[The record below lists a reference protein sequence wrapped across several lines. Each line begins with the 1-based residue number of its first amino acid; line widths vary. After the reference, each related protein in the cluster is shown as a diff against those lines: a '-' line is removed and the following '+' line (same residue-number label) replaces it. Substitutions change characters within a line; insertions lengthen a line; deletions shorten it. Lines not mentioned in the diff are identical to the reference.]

1 MSLISELKKRNV
13 LRVAAA
19 YGVGSWL
26 IVQVIDT
33 VFPAFG
39 LGESE
44 VRLVIILLAI
54 CLVPVL
60 VFSWLFELTP
70 QGLRRERDVDH
81 SGPAS
86 IRATRR
92 FDQVIMV
99 VLTLAVGFFA
109 FDKFVL
115 GPRREAL
122 IEESTAERVRNEV
135 LEGSYGENS
144 VAVLPFVNMSDDKD
158 NEYFSDGMSEEI
170 LNLLARVQR
179 LRVISQSSS
188 FSFKGKQFTI
198 PEVAKQLGVA
208 FVLEGSVRKF
218 GDRVRITAQLIDA
231 RSDSHMW
238 SETYDRTLEDL
249 FAIQDEISAAIV
261 GELKK
266 RLNIDL
272 GVAPQA
278 TGTAVTAAHEAYL
291 RGRYLLSKRVPG
303 SKEKA
308 VAEFEQAIS
317 LDPSFAEAHAQMAI
331 ALLLGGCGDMTD
343 AECVRMAQLHADQAI
358 ALAPG
363 LAGAHVAMAWLA
375 FYRAEPEIMRNHF
388 QRALELNPNYAEV
401 YVWMANNRLFADLKD
416 AFAAREAAVRLDPLS
431 PVVVYSY
438 VGSLMERGLL
448 AEADREIERYAAID
462 PPSAQVLRG
471 RREALGGNW
480 SSLVLSYL
488 QVANEHP
495 DGFTFSW
502 AAREDAIWGLAAI
515 GLPDEALRMVGDGA
529 AMHFVWLGKPGAGL
543 AMARANAEA
552 DPESIGARF
561 TLGEALAHAGRY
573 AEARPIL
580 EDWRKLVHRIAGDP
594 VDDDIGA
601 QALVAALRS
610 MGDEA
615 GARQVLAEQEY
626 GLRRFREAGMTQT
639 TWDASLDYSEG
650 MMDYLAGEREK
661 GLELMAKGAM
671 DGFWIKPPAAF
682 QKAIFNDPGFAPILE
697 RQRNRQARER
707 RKVLAVVCHDNPYAA
722 VWQPVPE
729 TCKETREATD

>member
-375 FYRAEPEIMRNHF
+375 FYRAEPEIMRSHF

-488 QVANEHP
+488 QVANEHA